1 MATKITMFTKNNC
14 PNCMRAK
21 MLFASCPV
29 EVEITEINLETPE
42 GKAHQEILGIQTAPT
57 FEFENGKFIYGF
69 DEGKLINE
77 LGL

>member
-21 MLFASCPV
+21 MLLASCPV
-29 EVEITEINLETPE
+29 EINLETDE

-57 FEFENGKFIYGF
+57 FEFENGNFIYGF
-69 DEGKLINE
+69 DEGKIITE

>member
-29 EVEITEINLETPE
+29 E
-42 GKAHQEILGIQTAPT
+42 ILGIQTAPT

-69 DEGKLINE
+69 DEGKLMNE